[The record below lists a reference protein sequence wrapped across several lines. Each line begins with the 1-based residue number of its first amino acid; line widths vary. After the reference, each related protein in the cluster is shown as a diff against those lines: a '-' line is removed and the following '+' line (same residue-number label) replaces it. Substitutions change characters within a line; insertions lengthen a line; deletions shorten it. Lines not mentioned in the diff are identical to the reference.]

1 MSDVSYECRACSSTQ
16 CVPILSLGSTP
27 LANALLYSADE
38 AAVERRYPLELVW
51 CPACTLVQIMET
63 VPPETL
69 FGHYVYFSSFSETTV
84 KEARRLAERIVL
96 EHRLDDRGLVVE
108 IASNDG
114 YLLQHYK
121 ALGVRVLGIEP
132 AQNIAEVA
140 RRQRGIETL
149 CEFFT
154 KPLAQRLAADGVQ
167 AGVIHANNV
176 LAHVADLNGFVA
188 GIAALLA
195 PSGIAVLEFP
205 YLRDLL
211 DKTEFDTIYH
221 EHLCYF
227 SLTAIDWLFRQNG
240 LQLIDVERIPIHGGS
255 LRVTA
260 SREDGAVHGGLSR
273 FSRHEGQMIQS
284 IDHSAAKMGLSPSES
299 GDTTACAKPRE
310 PVYEAEQVP
319 RARVAALLTEE
330 ERWGIHRAASYQP
343 FAGRVGAIKRELV
356 SLLRRLKD
364 EGKTIAAYGA
374 SAKGSTLLNYCG
386 IGREAIDF
394 VVDRN
399 PAKQGCL
406 TPGTHLPIPP
416 VEALL
421 ERMPDFVLLLT
432 WNFKEE
438 IIRQQREYVE
448 RGGRFIIPIPR
459 VEIV

>member
-1 MSDVSYECRACSSTQ
+1 VS
-16 CVPILSLGSTP
+16 ILSLGHTP
-27 LANALLYSADE
+27 LANALLHSEDE
-38 AAVERRYPLELVW
+38 AASERHYPLELVW
-51 CPACTLVQIMET
+51 CPACTLVQITAT

-69 FGHYVYFSSFSETTV
+69 FAHYVYFSSYSETAV
-84 KEARRLAERIVL
+84 EEARRLAERIVL
-96 EHRLDDRGLVVE
+96 ERQLDDRGLIVE

-140 RRQRGIETL
+140 QRQRGVETL

-154 KPLAQRLAADGVQ
+154 KPLARRLAAEGVR
-167 AGVIHANNV
+167 ADVIHANNV

-188 GIAALLA
+188 GIASLLA

-227 SLTAIDWLFRQNG
+227 SLTAIDRLFQQNG
-240 LQLIDVERIPIHGGS
+240 LRVVDVERLPIHGGS

-260 SREDGAVHGGLSR
+260 SREDGTVHRGPSR
-273 FSRHEGQMIQS
+273 SSRHEEQVSQS
-284 IDHSAAKMGLSPSES
+284 IDHSAAKTELSPFE
-299 GDTTACAKPRE
+299 PRE
-310 PVYEAEQVP
+310 PVP
-319 RARVAALLTEE
+319 SARVASLLAEE
-330 ERWGIHRAASYQP
+330 EHWGIHRAASYQP
-343 FAGRVGAIKRELV
+343 FAGRVSTIKRELV
-356 SLLRRLKD
+356 AMLQRLKD

-386 IGREAIDF
+386 IGRETLDF

-399 PAKQGCL
+399 PAKQGRL
-406 TPGTHLPIPP
+406 TPGTHLPILP
-416 VEALL
+416 VDILL

-438 IIRQQREYVE
+438 IFRQQREYVA
-448 RGGRFIIPIPR
+448 RGGRFIVPIPR

>member
-1 MSDVSYECRACSSTQ
+1 MSDVSYECRACSSTES
-16 CVPILSLGSTP
+16 VPILSLGFTP
-27 LANALLYSADE
+27 LANALLQNEDG

-51 CPACTLVQIMET
+51 CPSCTLMQITET

-69 FGHYVYFSSFSETTV
+69 FGHYVYFSSFSETAV
-84 KEARRLAERIVL
+84 EEARRLAERIVL
-96 EHRLDDRGLVVE
+96 ERGLDNRGLVVE

-154 KPLAQRLAADGVQ
+154 KPLAERLAAEGVH
-167 AGVIHANNV
+167 ADVIHANNV
-176 LAHVADLNGFVA
+176 LAHVADLNGFVT
-188 GIAALLA
+188 GMAALLA
-195 PSGIAVLEFP
+195 PSGVAVLEFP

-227 SLTAIDWLFRQNG
+227 SLTAIERLFRQNG
-240 LQLIDVERIPIHGGS
+240 LRVVDVERLPIHGGS

-260 SREDGAVHGGLSR
+260 SRED
-273 FSRHEGQMIQS
+273 
-284 IDHSAAKMGLSPSES
+284 
-299 GDTTACAKPRE
+299 
-310 PVYEAEQVP
+310 EQQP
-319 RARVAALLTEE
+319 ATSRVASLLAEE
-330 ERWGIHRAASYQP
+330 EHWGIHRAASYQP

-356 SLLRRLKD
+356 ALLRRLKD
-364 EGKTIAAYGA
+364 EGRRIAAYGA

-386 IGREAIDF
+386 VGRETLDF

-399 PAKQGCL
+399 PAKQGKL
-406 TPGTHLPIPP
+406 TPGTHLPILP
-416 VEALL
+416 VNALL

-438 IIRQQREYVE
+438 IIHQQREYVE
-448 RGGRFIIPIPR
+448 RGGRFIVPIPQ